1 MKRTDGRRYG
11 GIEVRSSGAILVA
24 AGMVVW
30 SYRGIQLSS
39 YPPPIL
45 LSSLRLSEHFH
56 CSKQIFH
63 AHTDT
68 GVTHRY

>member
-39 YPPPIL
+39 YPPIL
-45 LSSLRLSEHFH
+45 LALERAFPLQQTNIS
-56 CSKQIFH
+56 C
-63 AHTDT
+63 
-68 GVTHRY
+68 TH